1 VAGELPRARLN
12 LPSWWW
18 DLPLRWKGFI
28 TVALPTLAL
37 VLSIIGAVVL
47 NAQRDDLRQEV
58 LADREVQDL
67 SLGLQQ
73 ELSDVERA
81 VLRYA
86 ATGDSAF
93 VAEWPD
99 LRSNFSRDAD
109 ALLER
114 ADGDVNPLA
123 EDAVQSA
130 HTAVDELDQLRGAV
144 AGGGLDADELSAA
157 VLAARDRSRTVAA
170 QFDAVDAQ
178 LAADVASGGERIDD
192 RGMQIVVVLI
202 GGVLVAAVAVW
213 ITMWLFTRSIVQRIH
228 TIAEVAG
235 GVIAGDKSID
245 IEEPA
250 NDEIGTLAQQLRQAA
265 EVLILNNLELERTR
279 DAERERLE
287 QEQVIRDVVRRIHEA
302 VGQDEVL
309 AATVREL
316 GPATDSDR
324 VLVVSVEHGGMGTVL
339 AEWVAD
345 GLPALGVG
353 WRLPAD
359 EQRDINFGLLTRQ
372 RHALAIDDIATSD
385 LLAQTRELLG
395 QLGVGSMLLAPV
407 LADDEP
413 LAALV
418 LLTSGRARPW
428 PAGSEPLA
436 ELVTSEVATALTHAR
451 LYEREREMVQRL
463 QELDQAKSD
472 FVATVSHELRT
483 PLTSICGYVEMLRD
497 GEAGELQSGQERMLG
512 IVQRNADRL
521 LTLIEDLLTLSRIE
535 SGSFRVERAPVAMDG
550 VVESTIAEFRPQASA
565 RGVELE
571 ADVAPDLPVVLGDSS
586 QLERVLFNLLSNAIK
601 FTLDGGRVVVRLRRS
616 GQSVEL
622 EVQDEGIGIPE
633 GEQDQLFSR
642 FFRSS
647 TSQERAI
654 RGTGLGLV
662 IVKSIVD
669 HHGGEIAV
677 KSRPGEGTTFT
688 IRLPVAPE
696 PASV

>member
-1 VAGELPRARLN
+1 MQ

-28 TVALPTLAL
+28 TVLLPTLAL
-37 VLSIIGAVVL
+37 VLSVVGAVVL
-47 NAQRDDLRQEV
+47 NTQRDHVRREV
-58 LADREVQDL
+58 LADRAVQDL
-67 SLGLQQ
+67 SRAVQQ
-73 ELSDVERA
+73 ELGQVESA
-81 VLRYA
+81 VLRFA
-86 ATGDSAF
+86 ATRDSAF
-93 VAEWPD
+93 VAELPD
-99 LRSNFSRDAD
+99 LRASFSRDTD
-109 ALLER
+109 ALIEQ
-114 ADGDVNPLA
+114 ADDEARPLA
-123 EDAVQSA
+123 QEAVQSA
-130 HTAVDELDQLRGAV
+130 RGAVDGLDQLRAAV
-144 AGGGLDADELSAA
+144 VDSGLDAAELRAEIQAAQDSSAA
-157 VLAARDRSRTVAA
+157 AADR
-170 QFDAVDAQ
+170 FDAVDGQ
-178 LAADVASGGERIDD
+178 LAADVATGGERIDD

-202 GGVLVAAVAVW
+202 GGVVLAA
-213 ITMWLFTRSIVQRIH
+213 ITVGITNWLFTRSIVQRIQ
-228 TIAEVAG
+228 TIADVAG
-235 GVIAGDKSID
+235 GVIGGDKSID

-250 NDEIGTLAQQLRQAA
+250 NDEIGKLAQQLRQAA
-265 EVLILNNLELERTR
+265 VLLILNNVELERTR
-279 DAERERLE
+279 DAERDRL
-287 QEQVIRDVVRRIHEA
+287 QREQVIRDVVRRIHEA
-302 VGQDEVL
+302 VGQDAVL

-324 VLVVSVEHGGMGTVL
+324 VLVVSVEHGRMGTVL
-339 AEWVAD
+339 AEWVTD

-353 WRLPAD
+353 WHLPSD
-359 EQRDINFGLLTRQ
+359 EQRNVNFGLLSRQ
-372 RHALAIDDIATSD
+372 RHAVAIDDIATSG

-395 QLGVGSMLLAPV
+395 QLGVGSMLVAPV
-407 LADDEP
+407 LAEDEP

-418 LLTSGRARPW
+418 LMTSGRARAW
-428 PAGSEPLA
+428 PAGSESLA
-436 ELVTSEVATALTHAR
+436 ELVSSEVATALTHAR

-483 PLTSICGYVEMLRD
+483 PLTSIRGYVEMLSD
-497 GEAGELQSGQERMLG
+497 GEAGELEPGQERMLG

-521 LTLIEDLLTLSRIE
+521 LMLIEDLLTLSRIE
-535 SGSFRVERAPVAMDG
+535 SGSFRVQQAPVAMDG
-550 VVESTIAEFRPQASA
+550 VVESTVAEFRPQASA

-571 ADVAPDLPVVLGDSS
+571 ADVAPDIPVVIGDSS

-601 FTLDGGRVVVRLRRS
+601 FTVDGGRVVVRLKRD

-662 IVKSIVD
+662 IVKTIVD
-669 HHGGEIAV
+669 HHGGDIAV
-677 KSRPGEGTTFT
+677 KSRSGEGTTFT

>member
-1 VAGELPRARLN
+1 
-12 LPSWWW
+12 
-18 DLPLRWKGFI
+18 
-28 TVALPTLAL
+28 
-37 VLSIIGAVVL
+37 
-47 NAQRDDLRQEV
+47 
-58 LADREVQDL
+58 
-67 SLGLQQ
+67 
-73 ELSDVERA
+73 
-81 VLRYA
+81 
-86 ATGDSAF
+86 
-93 VAEWPD
+93 
-99 LRSNFSRDAD
+99 
-109 ALLER
+109 
-114 ADGDVNPLA
+114 
-123 EDAVQSA
+123 
-130 HTAVDELDQLRGAV
+130 
-144 AGGGLDADELSAA
+144 
-157 VLAARDRSRTVAA
+157 
-170 QFDAVDAQ
+170 
-178 LAADVASGGERIDD
+178 
-192 RGMQIVVVLI
+192 M
-202 GGVLVAAVAVW
+202 
-213 ITMWLFTRSIVQRIH
+213 
-228 TIAEVAG
+228 
-235 GVIAGDKSID
+235 
-245 IEEPA
+245 
-250 NDEIGTLAQQLRQAA
+250 
-265 EVLILNNLELERTR
+265 ERTR
-279 DAERERLE
+279 DAERVRLE

-324 VLVVSVEHGGMGTVL
+324 VLVVSVDHGGMGTVL
-339 AEWVAD
+339 AEWVTD

-353 WRLPAD
+353 WHLPAD
-359 EQRDINFGLLTRQ
+359 EQRDLNFGLLTRQ
-372 RHALAIDDIATSD
+372 RHAFAIDDIATSD

-407 LADDEP
+407 LGDDEP

-428 PAGSEPLA
+428 SAGSEPLA
-436 ELVTSEVATALTHAR
+436 ERGRDGADARPPVRARAGDGPAIAGSRPSEVGLRRDR
-451 LYEREREMVQRL
+451 LPRAEDPIDL
-463 QELDQAKSD
+463 
-472 FVATVSHELRT
+472 
-483 PLTSICGYVEMLRD
+483 ICGYVEMLRD

-571 ADVAPDLPVVLGDSS
+571 ADVAPEVPVVLGDSS

-601 FTLDGGRVVVRLRRS
+601 FTVDGGRVVVRLRRS

-633 GEQDQLFSR
+633 SEQDRLFSR

-662 IVKSIVD
+662 IVKSIID

-677 KSRPGEGTTFT
+677 RSRPGEGTTFT